1 MSVPLQAKK
10 DFLSW
15 FLDCYDLKN
24 SDALSL
30 LQYFLSNDDMM
41 EKVRFVEDAKNT
53 PNGIIITEYGVKGAG
68 FRFYR
73 YSINESLWATSDVEK
88 SLREIQDKKDDI
100 KEFYLQLNF
109 RLRQRCLE
117 FMNVVEENP
126 YRHGAIS
133 EIYGPIAEKVLERTS
148 REFRVR
154 YIRELID
161 KALDE
166 RDFETLEKLRVQ
178 LDKAIAELK
187 RSEFMEEETIDWYD
201 RTHL

>member
-1 MSVPLQAKK
+1 MSVSLQAKK

-15 FLDCYDLKN
+15 FLDCYDFKD
-24 SDALSL
+24 SDARLF

-41 EKVRFVEDAKNT
+41 EKIRFVEDAKNT

-73 YSINESLWATSDVEK
+73 YDKNGNLWTTSNVEK

-100 KEFYLQLNF
+100 KELYLQLNF
-109 RLRQRCLE
+109 HSRQRCLE
-117 FMNVVEENP
+117 FMYVVEENP
-126 YRHGAIS
+126 YRHVAIA
-133 EIYGPIAEKVLERTS
+133 ETYGPIAEKVLERTS
-148 REFRVR
+148 LEFRVR

-166 RDFETLEKLRVQ
+166 RDFETLERLRVQ
-178 LDKAIAELK
+178 LDRATAELK
-187 RSEFMEEETIDWYD
+187 RSESREEETID
-201 RTHL
+201 

>member
-24 SDALSL
+24 SDAIAI

-53 PNGIIITEYGVKGAG
+53 PNGIIITEYEAKGAG
-68 FRFYR
+68 FRFYH
-73 YSINESLWATSDVEK
+73 YDKNENLCAIIDVERAM
-88 SLREIQDKKDDI
+88 REIEDKKDDI

-109 RLRQRCLE
+109 HLRQRCLE
-117 FMNVVEENP
+117 FMYVVEENP
-126 YRHGAIS
+126 YRHGAIA
-133 EIYGPIAEKVLERTS
+133 EIYGPIAEKVLEKTS
-148 REFRVR
+148 LEFRVKH
-154 YIRELID
+154 IRELID

-166 RDFETLEKLRVQ
+166 RDFETLEKLCVQ
-178 LDKAIAELK
+178 LDRAIAELK
-187 RSEFMEEETIDWYD
+187 RSEFMEEETVD
-201 RTHL
+201 

>member
-1 MSVPLQAKK
+1 MSVSLQAKK

-15 FLDCYDLKN
+15 FLDCYDFKD
-24 SDALSL
+24 SDAILF

-41 EKVRFVEDAKNT
+41 EKIRFVEDAKNT
-53 PNGIIITEYGVKGAG
+53 PNGIIITEYGVRGAG

-73 YSINESLWATSDVEK
+73 YDKNGNLWATSNVEK

-109 RLRQRCLE
+109 YPRHRCLE
-117 FMNVVEENP
+117 FMYVVEENP
-126 YRHGAIS
+126 YRHGAIA

-148 REFRVR
+148 LEFRVR
-154 YIRELID
+154 YTRELID
-161 KALDE
+161 RALDE

-178 LDKAIAELK
+178 LDRAITELK
-187 RSEFMEEETIDWYD
+187 RSESREEETVD
-201 RTHL
+201 